1 MRDDNAADY
10 MTRRGP
16 RSGLPGCVGAC
27 ARMLCVFAAGLLLAA
42 CASTPEQE
50 LRVLSRDV
58 ARSRPSQADGAG
70 AAPSLDADATFHDYF
85 RHAVAHNPEVRAAFE
100 RSIAAVEQIPQ
111 ARALDDPTLSF
122 EYFLDQMDTRYRISL
137 TQMFPAFGKRGLRA
151 DAATAEAAAAWHRFE
166 AERFALLDRL
176 SKAFYNYHYL
186 GRATTVTE
194 ENVRLL
200 GDLEPAIEA
209 RYRSG
214 AAPFADLINVQIE
227 RERLRDRLAA
237 LRDQRRAQSAGL
249 SALLNLPVGD
259 PLPWPR
265 IEVMGSMR
273 VDETALAD
281 MLADLNPELNAAEAS
296 LEAARR
302 REALARRNGLPDV
315 MLGAGLMV
323 MPGMDGRG
331 DETDIGLMAGLTLP
345 VWRGRIRAGIRE
357 ATAMLDA
364 AAQDR
369 DAMRNRLRAELSM
382 AVFQFHD
389 AERRILLFNDSLIPK
404 AQQALTV
411 ARHAYADGSAAYLT
425 LIDAQRTLLEFQLQA
440 ERAVADREIALADIG
455 CCVGFDPADRSDPSD
470 WTDPTDLADWTDQEE
485 TQP

>member
-1 MRDDNAADY
+1 MRDDPAADS
-10 MTRRGP
+10 MTRQGP
-16 RSGLPGCVGAC
+16 RSMWPGGVGAC
-27 ARMLCVFAAGLLLAA
+27 VRLHCMFAAGLLLTA
-42 CASTPEQE
+42 CASSPEQE
-50 LRVLSRDV
+50 LRALSRDV
-58 ARSRPSQADGAG
+58 ARSRPAQTDGAG
-70 AAPSLDADATFHDYF
+70 EAPSLDADATFVDYF
-85 RHAVAHNPEVRAAFE
+85 RHAVAHNPRVRAAFE
-100 RSIAAVEQIPQ
+100 RAIAAVEQIPQ
-111 ARALDDPTLSF
+111 ARALGDPTLSF
-122 EYFLDQMDTRYRISL
+122 EYFLDQMDTRYRVSL
-137 TQMFPAFGKRGLRA
+137 TQMFPAFGKRGLRE
-151 DAATAEAAAAWHRFE
+151 DAAAAEAAAAWHRFE
-166 AERFALLDRL
+166 AERFALLDDL
-176 SKAFYNYHYL
+176 SKAFYTYHYL
-186 GRATTVTE
+186 GRATAVTE

-200 GDLEPAIEA
+200 GELEPAIEA

-265 IEVMGSMR
+265 IEVLGSMR
-273 VDETALAD
+273 IDETVLAA
-281 MLADLNPELNAAEAS
+281 MLADLNPELRAADAQID
-296 LEAARR
+296 AARH

-315 MLGAGLMV
+315 MLGAGWMV

-345 VWRGRIRAGIRE
+345 VWRGSIRAGIRE
-357 ATAMLDA
+357 ATARLDA
-364 AAQDR
+364 AAHDR

-382 AVFQFHD
+382 AVYQFHD
-389 AERRILLFNDSLIPK
+389 AERRIALFNESLIPK

-411 ARHAYADGSAAYLT
+411 ARHAYADGSVAYLT

-440 ERAVADREIALADIG
+440 ARAVADREIALADIG
-455 CCVGFDPADRSDPSD
+455 CCVGFDPADRTDLSDP
-470 WTDPTDLADWTDQEE
+470 TDLTDLADWSDQEE